1 MHSDHTPRRTDARSK
16 LVAIVLI
23 LCLVAG
29 VAPFALALV
38 F

>member
-1 MHSDHTPRRTDARSK
+1 MHPDDTPRRTDPRSK

-23 LCLVAG
+23 LCLIAG